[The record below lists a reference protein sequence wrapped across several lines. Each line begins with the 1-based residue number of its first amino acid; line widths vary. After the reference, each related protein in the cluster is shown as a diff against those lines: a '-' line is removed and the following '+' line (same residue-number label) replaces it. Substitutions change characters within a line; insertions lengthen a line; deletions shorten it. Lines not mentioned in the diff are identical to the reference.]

1 MKKIKTVFSSL
12 IALSLLCSCSNGV
25 PGSTNAD
32 GSTNT
37 NNTNSSSQVTLNED
51 AKIAFASM
59 YQNEGI
65 FNDSEV
71 IATQQTGF
79 NTKGLIRDIVN
90 SSLGLAKDV
99 VNGALNIVDKV
110 VPDISISAN
119 LSSSLGRGNFDIK
132 ISNVVNTTNTDG
144 STTKA
149 LGINFISKTDSVTSN
164 NKVAKTY
171 LSNGNSKIEQ
181 YLTVDLNSYGKV
193 ATRVET
199 MQSSQSFIEN
209 RSTSKLSNGTT
220 IEITESRNSNNA
232 AQGSGNIIIK
242 SASGATNNYSFTS
255 NVDANGNL
263 SINAIDASTNANIA
277 ISQSSKSEAIAK
289 LNGNASVSINTNVY

>member
-1 MKKIKTVFSSL
+1 MKKINTVFSSL

-25 PGSTNAD
+25 PGATNAD

-37 NNTNSSSQVTLNED
+37 NTSNTNNSSTQVTLNED

-79 NTKGLIRDIVN
+79 NTKGLIGDIIN
-90 SSLGLAKDV
+90 SSLGIVKDV
-99 VNGALNIVDKV
+99 VNGVFTIVDKV

-132 ISNVVNTTNTDG
+132 ISNVFNTTNTDG

-149 LGINFISKTDSVTSN
+149 LGINFISKTDSVTSK

-199 MQSSQSFIEN
+199 MQSSQSFVEN
-209 RSTSKLSNGTT
+209 KSTSKLANGTI

-255 NVDANGNL
+255 NVDASGNL
-263 SINAIDASTNANIA
+263 
-277 ISQSSKSEAIAK
+277 
-289 LNGNASVSINTNVY
+289 